1 MNAGQETRTSGMKQK
16 SDEFVDSGA
25 QLYAER

>member
-16 SDEFVDSGA
+16 SDEFVAGDA
-25 QLYAER
+25 QICIAA